1 LSTGWGDS
9 IYLSNTPTIY
19 ERTLFVGFSKAVFI
33 RSVYMHTTHN
43 SCNVDLYVTT
53 AKIFTV
59 DDVRLLCK
67 KEVWCNGVYNCPSI
81 LKGTYL
87 GLMTKPECNV
97 FLWCIS
103 EIRAWSRKDIA
114 NSAIITFGGVAS
126 TNLLIGPSPTGTNN
140 ANY

>member
-1 LSTGWGDS
+1 MHTKSTGC
-9 IYLSNTPTIY
+9 Y
-19 ERTLFVGFSKAVFI
+19 
-33 RSVYMHTTHN
+33 
-43 SCNVDLYVTT
+43 VDLYVTT

-67 KEVWCNGVYNCPSI
+67 KGVWSNGVYNCPSI

-87 GLMTKPECNV
+87 GLMTNPGSDVYYWKIC
-97 FLWCIS
+97 

-114 NSAIITFGGVAS
+114 NSASITFGGVAS

-140 ANY
+140 GNY